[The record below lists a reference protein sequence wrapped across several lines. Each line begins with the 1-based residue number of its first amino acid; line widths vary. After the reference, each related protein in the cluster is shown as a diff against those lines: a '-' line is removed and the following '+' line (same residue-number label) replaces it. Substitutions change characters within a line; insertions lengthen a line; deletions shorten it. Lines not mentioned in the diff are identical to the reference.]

1 MKPVALIAFLLATT
15 SAPAAP
21 DLILAET
28 WQGQDVRGWAMSE
41 KLDGVRAYWDGHQ
54 LNSRTGYP
62 FPATGRIPCRLS
74 AVAAGRRVVPRPR
87 PIRKHL
93 RRRARR

>member
-54 LNSRTGYP
+54 LNSRAGYP
-62 FPATGRIPCRLS
+62 FQPPAVATGRRT
-74 AVAAGRRVVPRPR
+74 VPRPR